1 MLHLNNNNFKRLSV
15 RPFISLHHLKSLRLE
30 GNPWHC
36 DCKLRDLWHW
46 LQAKRLLLTFN
57 SASCA
62 SPTTLKG
69 KQHTSQ
75 FYSFGST
82 KMSRLSWNDFKI
94 IIFHSN
100 GFFTLDVPCR
110 LLIKHLKKF
119 FHGHFCQGQNL
130 KFLGVLMF
138 LMMACAAYK
147 ILCWGKTV
155 FQSQHKYNSK
165 YNKYWII
172 PLQEVAFV
180 MTRI

>member
-1 MLHLNNNNFKRLSV
+1 MSV

-75 FYSFGST
+75 FYSFCST
-82 KMSRLSWNDFKI
+82 KMSRLSWNDSKI

-100 GFFTLDVPCR
+100 DFLHWMSWYLWIVDKTFEKVFLWTFLSRTKPNILRCGNVFDDGLCCIQNSVLRENWVNT
-110 LLIKHLKKF
+110 KY
-119 FHGHFCQGQNL
+119 NL
-130 KFLGVLMF
+130 K
-138 LMMACAAYK
+138 
-147 ILCWGKTV
+147 
-155 FQSQHKYNSK
+155 YN
-165 YNKYWII
+165 NKYWII
-172 PLQEVAFV
+172 PLQLEVASLW
-180 MTRI
+180 

>member
-1 MLHLNNNNFKRLSV
+1 MSV

-75 FYSFGST
+75 FYSFCST
-82 KMSRLSWNDFKI
+82 KMCLFCLTKMSMLSWNDFEI

-100 GFFTLDVPCR
+100 GFLTLDYLVLCR
-110 LLIKHLKKF
+110 LLVDKSFEKVSPWTFLSRTKHNILRCGNVF
-119 FHGHFCQGQNL
+119 DDGLC
-130 KFLGVLMF
+130 
-138 LMMACAAYK
+138 CAACT
-147 ILCWGKTV
+147 ILCWGKSV
-155 FQSQHKYNSK
+155 SQSQHKYNSK
-165 YNKYWII
+165 YNTYLRNI
-172 PLQEVAFV
+172 E
-180 MTRI
+180 

>member
-1 MLHLNNNNFKRLSV
+1 MASNSLSSLASFSFPTKMIHLRLIDLSFNRLAQLDAKTFTNLGPNLEVTDLHYFQILAHTYITITYPICFFFFYQVLHLNNNNFKRLSV

-75 FYSFGST
+75 FYSFCSRKMCLFCLT
-82 KMSRLSWNDFKI
+82 KISMLS
-94 IIFHSN
+94 
-100 GFFTLDVPCR
+100 
-110 LLIKHLKKF
+110 
-119 FHGHFCQGQNL
+119 
-130 KFLGVLMF
+130 
-138 LMMACAAYK
+138 
-147 ILCWGKTV
+147 
-155 FQSQHKYNSK
+155 
-165 YNKYWII
+165 
-172 PLQEVAFV
+172 
-180 MTRI
+180 